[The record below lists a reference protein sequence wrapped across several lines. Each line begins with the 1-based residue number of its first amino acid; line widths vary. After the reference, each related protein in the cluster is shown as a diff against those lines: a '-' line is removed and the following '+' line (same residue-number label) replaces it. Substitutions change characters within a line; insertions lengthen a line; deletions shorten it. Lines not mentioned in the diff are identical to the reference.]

1 MEHFYRE
8 QLYRMHC
15 LNVEAVPIADLLCQL
30 YVCKRML
37 ASDSS

>member
-15 LNVEAVPIADLLCQL
+15 LNVEAVSIADLLCQL
-30 YVCKRML
+30 
-37 ASDSS
+37 